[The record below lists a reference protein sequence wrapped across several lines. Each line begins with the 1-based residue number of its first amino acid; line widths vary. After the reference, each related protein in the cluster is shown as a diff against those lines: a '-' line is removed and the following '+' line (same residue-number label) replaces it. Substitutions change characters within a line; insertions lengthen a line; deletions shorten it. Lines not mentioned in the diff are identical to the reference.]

1 MILMRQFTGS
11 RWLNCVKALVLLTA
25 ICSFLGCASLIVRPP
40 KVILL
45 PEERIFT
52 VKAGQNITV
61 YLDHKE
67 MSMTFPSDMK
77 LVSPTVLMR
86 QEEHLNNETLKGIQ
100 ANQKNKATLGI
111 VGSIL
116 AIIGGIVGII
126 FRKSFWPKI
135 NAKVDIK

>member
-1 MILMRQFTGS
+1 M
-11 RWLNCVKALVLLTA
+11 LTA
-25 ICSFLGCASLIVRPP
+25 ICSIYGCASLIVRPP

-67 MSMTFPSDMK
+67 MSMTFPEDMK
-77 LVSPTVLMR
+77 LVSPTVLVR
-86 QEEHLNNETLKGIQ
+86 QEERLNNETLKGIQ
-100 ANQKNKATLGI
+100 TNAKNKTTWGI

-116 AIIGGIVGII
+116 AILGGIVGII

-135 NAKVDIK
+135 KGSIEVK

>member
-1 MILMRQFTGS
+1 M
-11 RWLNCVKALVLLTA
+11 NCVKALVLLTA

-77 LVSPTVLMR
+77 LVSPTVLVR
-86 QEEHLNNETLKGIQ
+86 QEERLNNETLKGIQ
-100 ANQKNKATLGI
+100 ANTKNKATWGI

-116 AIIGGIVGII
+116 AILAGVLGLFKKKI
-126 FRKSFWPKI
+126 WPTI
-135 NAKVDIK
+135 SAKVDVK